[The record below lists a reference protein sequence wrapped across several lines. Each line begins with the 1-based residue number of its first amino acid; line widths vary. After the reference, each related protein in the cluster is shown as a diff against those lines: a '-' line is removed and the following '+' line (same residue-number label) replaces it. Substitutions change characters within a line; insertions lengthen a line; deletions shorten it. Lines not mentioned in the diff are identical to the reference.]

1 MKDYFAYV
9 WSFPSAGILGVPGYV
24 WLAFPGLFIPPRY
37 TLPSELHPQPYC
49 PPLNYWCWNFFI
61 YFVAIC
67 ISFERKK
74 KAFSIID
81 TPSLFFLSFLFFWTE
96 FLCVTALSG
105 WPRTRFVDQTGC
117 SWTQR
122 DMLTRF
128 WPLHLPI
135 FVFCCCWTIWISY
148 ILQLLVNMLCI
159 FFYLCTLF
167 FSLMKSCW
175 WDFAFV
181 SLPFGV
187 FGQTNSLRC
196 SCHLNFVDIFCYF

>member
-1 MKDYFAYV
+1 MSGLHFQDSSSLLGIHCLLSYI
-9 WSFPSAGILGVPGYV
+9 PSLIA
-24 WLAFPGLFIPPRY
+24 PPLITDVETFSY
-37 TLPSELHPQPYC
+37 TLWP
-49 PPLNYWCWNFFI
+49 
-61 YFVAIC
+61 FV
-67 ISFERKK
+67 FLLKEKK